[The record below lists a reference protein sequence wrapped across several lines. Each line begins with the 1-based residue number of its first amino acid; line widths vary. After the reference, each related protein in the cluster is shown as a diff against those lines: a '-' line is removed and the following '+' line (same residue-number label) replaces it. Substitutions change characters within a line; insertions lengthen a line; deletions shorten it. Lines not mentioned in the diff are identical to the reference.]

1 MTVRGHGTERA
12 AVQVEVRAAVR
23 AAVLFAG
30 AASRQQ
36 RAAVLVPRVSLTGE
50 ARTGSRPAVRRR
62 RCGEETPLRMGRE
75 EHERADAAGKAAP
88 RAPGTDRRWSDL
100 RAETPAPGAA
110 CAQHW
115 SRPSACSRL
124 CPDASSDSFF
134 FLAHPSTFPASDV
147 LVNHRETDVLTLTLH
162 ASQGARAGQRRH
174 GLGGR
179 YQ

>member
-23 AAVLFAG
+23 AAVRVAVLFAG

-110 CAQHW
+110 CAQHAG
-115 SRPSACSRL
+115 R
-124 CPDASSDSFF
+124 
-134 FLAHPSTFPASDV
+134 AHPLA
-147 LVNHRETDVLTLTLH
+147 
-162 ASQGARAGQRRH
+162 
-174 GLGGR
+174 LGCALMR
-179 YQ
+179 VQTPFSF